1 MGTEYISK
9 CTHGIVT
16 EQVAMNTSSTDSTLL
31 DQLKT
36 FQSESF
42 EWEKAA
48 EYLSESLQQIAQ
60 SEVSRIAQSLDE
72 DGRLRRKPVHGRQQ
86 REHYLSFGDKA
97 KWGHIV

>member
-1 MGTEYISK
+1 
-9 CTHGIVT
+9 
-16 EQVAMNTSSTDSTLL
+16 MNTSSTDSTLL

-72 DGRLRRKPVHGRQQ
+72 DGKINTIKSFATNDASNVYSCEAAFVKAVHV
-86 REHYLSFGDKA
+86 F
-97 KWGHIV
+97 